1 MEIPLEE
8 EEEEVEAKPEMPE
21 KRVPYSMHIV
31 TQLPQH
37 KHLHEESNARKFIED
52 KLVGAFEN
60 FEDLIRHVEAA
71 WLQACQDLGIS
82 GAWFYA
88 SLCAIFW
95 VFFCTQDSASHW
107 SCSSEPLH
115 RCICR
120 CPHTSTVRS
129 ARTRCRRP
137 R

>member
-8 EEEEVEAKPEMPE
+8 EEAEEEAKPEMPE

-60 FEDLIRHVEAA
+60 FEDLIRHVEASGTHA
-71 WLQACQDLGIS
+71 NKGSRELGAKPRS
-82 GAWFYA
+82 
-88 SLCAIFW
+88 W
-95 VFFCTQDSASHW
+95 VFGVV
-107 SCSSEPLH
+107 SCVFARAHGFQAEHSPGRS
-115 RCICR
+115 ICR
-120 CPHTSTVRS
+120 CPHTSTARS
-129 ARTRCRRP
+129 ARTRCPRP